1 MTQVIN
7 SDYLALSFSALCRR
21 LARTTLLLSLNFE
34 TEELFE
40 QQKSLLCGYLPCL
53 EGTQSR
59 LQDFMMDIISLL
71 PEVTILS
78 GDIPNVLVTF

>member
-7 SDYLALSFSALCRR
+7 SDYLALSLVLSVEGL
-21 LARTTLLLSLNFE
+21 LGLLLLSLNFE

-71 PEVTILS
+71 PEVTIYIWRHSLCPS
-78 GDIPNVLVTF
+78 NF